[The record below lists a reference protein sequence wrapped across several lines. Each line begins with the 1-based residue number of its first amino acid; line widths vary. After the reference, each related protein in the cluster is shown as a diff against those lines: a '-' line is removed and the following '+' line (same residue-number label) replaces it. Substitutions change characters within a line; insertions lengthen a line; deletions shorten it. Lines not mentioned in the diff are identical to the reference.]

1 MRKLL
6 QLRFTFIL
14 VPAII
19 LLLVFLSGFTGKT
32 ASADMSGQHTMESY
46 ENVLIK
52 SGDTLSSL
60 ADTYA
65 EKYSNLSKAEYEE
78 AIISLN
84 SLPSE
89 NIHAGGYLLLPMAA
103 IPLQIPSL
111 YLPLR
116 KR

>member
-32 ASADMSGQHTMESY
+32 ASADMSGQHTMKSY

-52 SGDTLSSL
+52 SGDTLS
-60 ADTYA
+60 
-65 EKYSNLSKAEYEE
+65 
-78 AIISLN
+78 
-84 SLPSE
+84 
-89 NIHAGGYLLLPMAA
+89 
-103 IPLQIPSL
+103 
-111 YLPLR
+111 
-116 KR
+116 

>member
-1 MRKLL
+1 MFGLYVRLIRSDYYEK
-6 QLRFTFIL
+6 FITITFYIYSCTGDY
-14 VPAII
+14 
-19 LLLVFLSGFTGKT
+19 FLSGFTGKT
-32 ASADMSGQHTMESY
+32 ASADMSGQHTMKSY

-84 SLPSE
+84 SLSSE
-89 NIHAGGYLLLPMAA
+89 NIHAGGYLLLPNF
-103 IPLQIPSL
+103 
-111 YLPLR
+111 
-116 KR
+116 K

>member
-6 QLRFTFIL
+6 QLPFTIIL

-32 ASADMSGQHTMESY
+32 ASADMSGQHTMKSY

-84 SLPSE
+84 SLSSE
-89 NIHAGGYLLLPMAA
+89 NIHAGGYLLLPNF
-103 IPLQIPSL
+103 
-111 YLPLR
+111 
-116 KR
+116 K

>member
-32 ASADMSGQHTMESY
+32 ASADMSGQHTMKSY

-52 SGDTLSSL
+52 SGDTLGAIAKRYGTS
-60 ADTYA
+60 DTYA

-89 NIHAGGYLLLPMAA
+89 NIHAGGYLLLPNF
-103 IPLQIPSL
+103 
-111 YLPLR
+111 
-116 KR
+116 K

>member
-32 ASADMSGQHTMESY
+32 ASAHMSGQHTMKSY

-52 SGDTLSSL
+52 SGDTLGAIAKRYGTSVSKLCELNGITKTTVLRLGRSL
-60 ADTYA
+60 RC
-65 EKYSNLSKAEYEE
+65 S
-78 AIISLN
+78 
-84 SLPSE
+84 
-89 NIHAGGYLLLPMAA
+89 
-103 IPLQIPSL
+103 
-111 YLPLR
+111 
-116 KR
+116 

>member
-1 MRKLL
+1 MYL
-6 QLRFTFIL
+6 QVYGLQFPDFHWCATCR
-14 VPAII
+14 AWG
-19 LLLVFLSGFTGKT
+19 GFTGKT
-32 ASADMSGQHTMESY
+32 ASADMSGQHTMKSY

-84 SLPSE
+84 SLSSE
-89 NIHAGGYLLLPMAA
+89 NIHAGGYLLLPNF
-103 IPLQIPSL
+103 
-111 YLPLR
+111 
-116 KR
+116 K

>member
-32 ASADMSGQHTMESY
+32 ASADMSGQHTMKSY

-78 AIISLN
+78 AIISLT
-84 SLPSE
+84 
-89 NIHAGGYLLLPMAA
+89 AF
-103 IPLQIPSL
+103 LQKIFMPVVICYCLISNRQEIEAFA
-111 YLPLR
+111 PF
-116 KR
+116 

>member
-1 MRKLL
+1 MFGLYVRLIRSDYYEK
-6 QLRFTFIL
+6 FITITFYIY
-14 VPAII
+14 
-19 LLLVFLSGFTGKT
+19 SCTGDYFI
-32 ASADMSGQHTMESY
+32 ACFFERLSADMSGQHTMKSY

-84 SLPSE
+84 SLSSE
-89 NIHAGGYLLLPMAA
+89 NIHAGGYLLLPNF
-103 IPLQIPSL
+103 
-111 YLPLR
+111 
-116 KR
+116 K

>member
-1 MRKLL
+1 MRNLL

-32 ASADMSGQHTMESY
+32 ASADMSGQHTMKSY

-78 AIISLN
+78 AIISLMPVVICYCLISN
-84 SLPSE
+84 RQEIETFAPF
-89 NIHAGGYLLLPMAA
+89 
-103 IPLQIPSL
+103 
-111 YLPLR
+111 
-116 KR
+116 

>member
-32 ASADMSGQHTMESY
+32 ASADMSGQHTMKSY

-78 AIISLN
+78 AYYFIKQ
-84 SLPSE
+84 PSF
-89 NIHAGGYLLLPMAA
+89 
-103 IPLQIPSL
+103 
-111 YLPLR
+111 R
-116 KR
+116 KYSCRWIFVTA

>member
-32 ASADMSGQHTMESY
+32 A
-46 ENVLIK
+46 
-52 SGDTLSSL
+52 TLSSL

-84 SLPSE
+84 SLSSE
-89 NIHAGGYLLLPMAA
+89 NIHAGGYLLLPNF
-103 IPLQIPSL
+103 
-111 YLPLR
+111 
-116 KR
+116 K

>member
-1 MRKLL
+1 MFGLYVRLIRSDYYEKIITITFYIYSCTGDYFIACFFERLYRKDCFC
-6 QLRFTFIL
+6 RYEW
-14 VPAII
+14 
-19 LLLVFLSGFTGKT
+19 
-32 ASADMSGQHTMESY
+32 SASY

-89 NIHAGGYLLLPMAA
+89 NIHAGGYLLLPNF
-103 IPLQIPSL
+103 
-111 YLPLR
+111 
-116 KR
+116 K

>member
-32 ASADMSGQHTMESY
+32 ASADMSGQHTMKSY
-46 ENVLIK
+46 ENV
-52 SGDTLSSL
+52 SL

-89 NIHAGGYLLLPMAA
+89 NIHAGGYLLLPNF
-103 IPLQIPSL
+103 
-111 YLPLR
+111 
-116 KR
+116 K

>member
-46 ENVLIK
+46 ENVFIK
-52 SGDTLSSL
+52 SGDTLPLLIPMQRSIP
-60 ADTYA
+60 TYQRQNMR
-65 EKYSNLSKAEYEE
+65 K
-78 AIISLN
+78 
-84 SLPSE
+84 
-89 NIHAGGYLLLPMAA
+89 LLFH
-103 IPLQIPSL
+103 
-111 YLPLR
+111 
-116 KR
+116 

>member
-32 ASADMSGQHTMESY
+32 MKSY

-84 SLPSE
+84 SLSSE
-89 NIHAGGYLLLPMAA
+89 NIHAGGYLLLPNF
-103 IPLQIPSL
+103 
-111 YLPLR
+111 
-116 KR
+116 K

>member
-1 MRKLL
+1 MRNLL

-32 ASADMSGQHTMESY
+32 ASADMSGQHT
-46 ENVLIK
+46 
-52 SGDTLSSL
+52 
-60 ADTYA
+60 

-84 SLPSE
+84 SLSSE
-89 NIHAGGYLLLPMAA
+89 NIHAGGYLLLPNF
-103 IPLQIPSL
+103 
-111 YLPLR
+111 
-116 KR
+116 K

>member
-19 LLLVFLSGFTGKT
+19 LLLVFLSVFTGKT
-32 ASADMSGQHTMESY
+32 ASADMSGQHSMNSY
-46 ENVLIK
+46 ENLLIK
-52 SGDTLSSL
+52 S
-60 ADTYA
+60 ADTHSTIAETNA

-89 NIHAGGYLLLPMAA
+89 NIHAGGYLLLPNF
-103 IPLQIPSL
+103 
-111 YLPLR
+111 
-116 KR
+116 K

>member
-1 MRKLL
+1 MRNLL

-19 LLLVFLSGFTGKT
+19 LLLVFLSGFTGT
-32 ASADMSGQHTMESY
+32 ASADMSGQHTMKSY

-84 SLPSE
+84 SLSSE
-89 NIHAGGYLLLPMAA
+89 NIHAGGYLLLPNF
-103 IPLQIPSL
+103 
-111 YLPLR
+111 
-116 KR
+116 K

>member
-32 ASADMSGQHTMESY
+32 AADMSGQHTMESY

-89 NIHAGGYLLLPMAA
+89 NIHAGGYLLLPNF
-103 IPLQIPSL
+103 
-111 YLPLR
+111 
-116 KR
+116 K

>member
-32 ASADMSGQHTMESY
+32 ASADMSGQHTMKSY

-78 AIISLN
+78 LN
-84 SLPSE
+84 SLSSE
-89 NIHAGGYLLLPMAA
+89 NIHAGGYLLLPNF
-103 IPLQIPSL
+103 
-111 YLPLR
+111 
-116 KR
+116 K

>member
-32 ASADMSGQHTMESY
+32 ASADMSGQHTMKSY

-52 SGDTLSSL
+52 SGD
-60 ADTYA
+60 
-65 EKYSNLSKAEYEE
+65 
-78 AIISLN
+78 I
-84 SLPSE
+84 
-89 NIHAGGYLLLPMAA
+89 G
-103 IPLQIPSL
+103 
-111 YLPLR
+111 
-116 KR
+116 

>member
-19 LLLVFLSGFTGKT
+19 LLLVF
-32 ASADMSGQHTMESY
+32 SADMSGQHTMKSY

-84 SLPSE
+84 SLSSE
-89 NIHAGGYLLLPMAA
+89 NIHAGGYLLLPNF
-103 IPLQIPSL
+103 
-111 YLPLR
+111 
-116 KR
+116 K

>member
-1 MRKLL
+1 MRNLL

-19 LLLVFLSGFTGKT
+19 LLLVFLSGFT
-32 ASADMSGQHTMESY
+32 TMKSY

-84 SLPSE
+84 SLSSE
-89 NIHAGGYLLLPMAA
+89 NIHAGGYLLLPNF
-103 IPLQIPSL
+103 
-111 YLPLR
+111 
-116 KR
+116 K

>member
-1 MRKLL
+1 MFGLYVRLIRSDYYEK
-6 QLRFTFIL
+6 FITITFYIY
-14 VPAII
+14 
-19 LLLVFLSGFTGKT
+19 SCTSDY
-32 ASADMSGQHTMESY
+32 SADMSGQHTMKSY

-84 SLPSE
+84 SLSSE
-89 NIHAGGYLLLPMAA
+89 NIHAGGYLLLPNF
-103 IPLQIPSL
+103 
-111 YLPLR
+111 
-116 KR
+116 K

>member
-1 MRKLL
+1 MFGLHVRLIRSDYYEKIITI
-6 QLRFTFIL
+6 TFYIY
-14 VPAII
+14 
-19 LLLVFLSGFTGKT
+19 SCTGDYFIACFFERLYRKT
-32 ASADMSGQHTMESY
+32 ASADMSGQHTMKSY

-89 NIHAGGYLLLPMAA
+89 NIHAGGYLLLPNF
-103 IPLQIPSL
+103 
-111 YLPLR
+111 
-116 KR
+116 K